1 MTAEL
6 FVLEVQFATL
16 IQENASVER
25 GMWLST
31 EFARTRTHGPSFCP
45 ATLAGMAKDAVV
57 TRSVR
62 MECVNANTIISCKM
76 DIAGILVGKI
86 LRS

>member
-6 FVLEVQFATL
+6 FVLEVQFVTP

-25 GMWLST
+25 SMWLST

-62 MECVNANTIISCKM
+62 MECVNANTIISCRM